1 MLICIFRI
9 YAGGGAAVNEYVKND
24 NCFCKIFLL
33 I

>member
-1 MLICIFRI
+1 MLTCIFRV

-24 NCFCKIFLL
+24 SCFCKIFLL